1 MSISPRLESSACWN
15 RRTGGHVQYM
25 AADLQISGHE
35 LNGRYTAKV
44 IHVRDGERIAHA
56 FLVAEPS

>member
-1 MSISPRLESSACWN
+1 
-15 RRTGGHVQYM
+15 M

-44 IHVRDGERIAHA
+44 VHVRDGERIAHA